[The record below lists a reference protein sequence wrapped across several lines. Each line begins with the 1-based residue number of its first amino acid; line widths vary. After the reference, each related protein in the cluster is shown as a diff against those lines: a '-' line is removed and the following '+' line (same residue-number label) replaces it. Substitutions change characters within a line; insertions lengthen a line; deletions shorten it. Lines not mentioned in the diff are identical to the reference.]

1 MLAACTFNLTIKIC
15 VRRSWL
21 ANDDEEMMLDMS
33 TCAMAFRLLRMHGYD
48 VSSGR
53 NSLVSAFDRAARVTV
68 TLTTTGRVVH
78 ADGLLARFSSESSF
92 RDSVHGHA
100 NGTEALLELY
110 KASQIQ
116 ITEDEL
122 VLVDIRSWSAKLL
135 KEQLGSDKISR
146 SVDAEEV
153 RTRSIA
159 VT

>member
-1 MLAACTFNLTIKIC
+1 
-15 VRRSWL
+15 
-21 ANDDEEMMLDMS
+21 MLDMS

-48 VSSGR
+48 VFSGR
-53 NSLVSAFDRAARVTV
+53 NSLVSAFDDRAARVTV
-68 TLTTTGRVVH
+68 TVTLTTGRVVH
-78 ADGLLARFSSESSF
+78 ADGLLAQFSSESSF
-92 RDSVHGHA
+92 RDSVHGQA
-100 NGTEALLELY
+100 NDTEALLELY

>member
-1 MLAACTFNLTIKIC
+1 
-15 VRRSWL
+15 
-21 ANDDEEMMLDMS
+21 MLDMS

-53 NSLVSAFDRAARVTV
+53 NSLVSAFDDRAARVTVTV
-68 TLTTTGRVVH
+68 TLTTTGRVLCIY
-78 ADGLLARFSSESSF
+78 ADGLLAQFSSESSF
-92 RDSVHGHA
+92 RDSVQGQA
-100 NGTEALLELY
+100 NDTEALLELY

>member
-53 NSLVSAFDRAARVTV
+53 NSLVSAFDRADWFHPDYWTCCAY
-68 TLTTTGRVVH
+68 
-78 ADGLLARFSSESSF
+78 ADGLAQFSSESSF

-100 NGTEALLELY
+100 NDTEALLELY

-116 ITEDEL
+116 ITEDEV

-146 SVDAEEV
+146 SVDAQEV

>member
-1 MLAACTFNLTIKIC
+1 
-15 VRRSWL
+15 L

-68 TLTTTGRVVH
+68 TVTLTTTGRACCAY
-78 ADGLLARFSSESSF
+78 ADGLAQFSSESSF
-92 RDSVHGHA
+92 RDSVHGQA
-100 NGTEALLELY
+100 NDTEALLELY

-135 KEQLGSDKISR
+135 KEQLGSDKVSR
-146 SVDAEEV
+146 SVDAQEV
-153 RTRSIA
+153 LDRSSVLRSMQLMMHFDIF
-159 VT
+159 